1 MPRLRGGVPADRGR
15 REVMDMAQYQKLSP
29 AGQRVKER
37 LRVCVDNARMIED
50 LEEERRDLERMGSP
64 EEAELRAMIGDLRRE
79 MEQGRSQLNEWVRET
94 AELTCTER
102 RILRLRY
109 LCASPWESIFCQLHR
124 DRGSVYSNYRR
135 ALNKV
140 AKHLQ

>member
-1 MPRLRGGVPADRGR
+1 
-15 REVMDMAQYQKLSP
+15 MARYQKLSP
-29 AGQRVKER
+29 DGQQIKDR

-64 EEAELRAMIGDLRRE
+64 EEAELRAYIGDLRRE
-79 MEQGRSQLNEWVRET
+79 MEQQRSRLNQWVRDTE
-94 AELTCTER
+94 ELTCTER

-124 DRGSVYSNYRR
+124 DRGSVYSSYRR

-140 AKHLQ
+140 AKHLS